1 MGSTDARNGRNA
13 LRLALG
19 AVFVCCRGRC
29 ARCAGTDLPGRGV
42 APGTIPSAGVQALS
56 QCHPQVFRGSSLCQ
70 GGYSRMLRQWGLAPY
85 DVVLEITEHGAIDY
99 RKCRQVLDRYRS
111 QGFLIAL
118 DDFGAGHADL

>member
-1 MGSTDARNGRNA
+1 
-13 LRLALG
+13 
-19 AVFVCCRGRC
+19 
-29 ARCAGTDLPGRGV
+29 
-42 APGTIPSAGVQALS
+42 
-56 QCHPQVFRGSSLCQ
+56 
-70 GGYSRMLRQWGLAPY
+70 MLRQWGLAPY